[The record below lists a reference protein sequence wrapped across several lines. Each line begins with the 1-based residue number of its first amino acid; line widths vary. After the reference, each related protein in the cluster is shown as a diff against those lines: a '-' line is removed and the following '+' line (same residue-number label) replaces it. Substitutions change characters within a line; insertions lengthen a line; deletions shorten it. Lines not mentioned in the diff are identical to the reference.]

1 MANLNQ
7 STVNKEAFET
17 ACGVGV
23 IITSEMIETEV
34 TSAIS
39 KVKDE
44 IKEKRYRFN
53 SGLLMSEVRK
63 KLKWADGKAVKS
75 EIEIQ
80 ILDLLGPKTE
90 ADLAPPPKEKK
101 AGKDKSAKS
110 IDKKVDNKGQQS
122 SNNNMNI
129 KNVEEEGASTIAELM
144 KTKVHFHKPGENYK
158 TDGYVIEGNNRYLYI
173 EIRHFY
179 HLNPGFYTNI
189 FKYAL

>member
-1 MANLNQ
+1 MIFLEYLMANLNQ
-7 STVNKEAFET
+7 GTVNKEAFET

-110 IDKKVDNKGQQS
+110 IDKKVDNKVKQS
-122 SNNNMNI
+122 SNNNINN
-129 KNVEEEGASTIAELM
+129 KDVEEEGASTIAELM

-158 TDGYVIEGNNRYLYI
+158 TDGYVIEGNIRYLYW
-173 EIRHFY
+173 
-179 HLNPGFYTNI
+179 N
-189 FKYAL
+189 